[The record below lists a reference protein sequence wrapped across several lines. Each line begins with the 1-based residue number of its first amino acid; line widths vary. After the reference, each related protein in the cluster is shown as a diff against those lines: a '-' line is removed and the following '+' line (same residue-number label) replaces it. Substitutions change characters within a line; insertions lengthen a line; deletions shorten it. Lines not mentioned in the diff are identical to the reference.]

1 MSRSTAEPGIGKLK
15 KTILKVLINE
25 RLLITPGLM
34 QMVFVIKSMIFYG
47 RMHLNRELLQLII
60 KYLPGCFRNWYYCS
74 TQISELAFIEKFNVF
89 LKYCFLLNPVFV
101 ILQSSICNFLNSSE
115 HWYEYFDSLLSVARA
130 SDNFFKKATHLF
142 FSKVT
147 SAKND
152 NSWKCNL

>member
-1 MSRSTAEPGIGKLK
+1 M
-15 KTILKVLINE
+15 LINE
-25 RLLITPGLM
+25 ELLIIPGLI
-34 QMVFVIKSMIFYG
+34 QMIFVIKSMIFYG

-60 KYLPGCFRNWYYCS
+60 KYLKYLDFFRNWYYCIN
-74 TQISELAFIEKFNVF
+74 QISKLAFTEKFNVF

-115 HWYEYFDSLLSVARA
+115 HCYEYFDSLLLVARG

-142 FSKVT
+142 FLKVT